1 MSLDKPATSML
12 IKNSTV
18 ERLERQVSLDL
29 MRTIGV
35 AWERR
40 VELVPRIAP

>member
-1 MSLDKPATSML
+1 
-12 IKNSTV
+12 
-18 ERLERQVSLDL
+18 VSLDL